1 MIMTSLRFSAYD
13 IEAPVDTL
21 ILSSLGV
28 YFFQSDPDIDGLQ
41 RKFPLVM
48 LYGNKLFPA
57 ASLAIALRHYG
68 VSFDDVEII
77 PGKFLK
83 FKLPIPDEHGREEI
97 VIPINEK

>member
-1 MIMTSLRFSAYD
+1 
-13 IEAPVDTL
+13 
-21 ILSSLGV
+21 
-28 YFFQSDPDIDGLQ
+28 
-41 RKFPLVM
+41 M

-83 FKLPIPDEHGREEI
+83 FKLQFLTNMEE
-97 VIPINEK
+97 KR